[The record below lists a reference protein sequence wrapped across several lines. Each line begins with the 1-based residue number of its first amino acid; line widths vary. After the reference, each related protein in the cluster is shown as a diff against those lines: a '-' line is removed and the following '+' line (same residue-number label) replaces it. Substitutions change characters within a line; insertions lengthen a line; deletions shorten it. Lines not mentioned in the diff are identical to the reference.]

1 MAIFCILL
9 IYFLL
14 SLTLLLFKLILCKE
28 DRPHQLP
35 NRWLN
40 GDEEFLGVSAENEN
54 KQKKKHF
61 FKSKGRWGLKLDQ
74 YCL

>member
-1 MAIFCILL
+1 MAIFCMLF

-14 SLTLLLFKLILCKE
+14 SLTLLLFKLILCQE

-40 GDEEFLGVSAENEN
+40 RDEEFLGVSAENE
-54 KQKKKHF
+54 KKKKKTF
-61 FKSKGRWGLKLDQ
+61 FFSSKGRGGLNL
-74 YCL
+74 

>member
-54 KQKKKHF
+54 KQKKTF
-61 FKSKGRWGLKLDQ
+61 FFLNQKDGGV
-74 YCL
+74 